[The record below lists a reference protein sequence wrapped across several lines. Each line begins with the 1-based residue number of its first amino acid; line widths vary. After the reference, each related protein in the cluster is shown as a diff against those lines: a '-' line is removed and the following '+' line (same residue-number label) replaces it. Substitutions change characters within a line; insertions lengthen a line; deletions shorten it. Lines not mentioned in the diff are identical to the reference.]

1 MWRADHL
8 GELLLHRK
16 EDNFNPLAPRGA
28 RHRRLCLLPLGRGIS
43 IHSLRVGAR
52 LKKQAAK
59 KFLST
64 FQSTRSA
71 WERDFRGRPNR
82 ALPNSFQSTRSAWE
96 RDPADMGHIPTA
108 RYFNPLAPRG
118 SETQQIWVISQPL
131 DISIHSLR
139 VGARPPTWP
148 ATAAPMGNFNPLAPR
163 GSETANTYK
172 KAGILS
178 PQQYNFHKQ
187 LSNYKAYFSFPS
199 LFLHSATQFFGAKV
213 PGKQCV
219 LGVRTK
225 SSPPQKGA
233 DCRVEARTNGGAIR
247 RRSSG
252 WTGAGRRRRRTP

>member
-1 MWRADHL
+1 M
-8 GELLLHRK
+8 
-16 EDNFNPLAPRGA
+16 GA
-28 RHRRLCLLPLGRGIS
+28 RPGCKTTIQTRLTIS

-52 LKKQAAK
+52 
-59 KFLST
+59 
-64 FQSTRSA
+64 RV
-71 WERDFRGRPNR
+71 
-82 ALPNSFQSTRSAWE
+82 
-96 RDPADMGHIPTA
+96 I
-108 RYFNPLAPRG
+108 
-118 SETQQIWVISQPL
+118 QQRIQGIGQ
-131 DISIHSLR
+131 ISIHSLR